1 MIKLTDIARLAE
13 TSTSTVSKVL
23 NNYEGV
29 SESTR
34 ERVLEAVKTLGYI
47 PNASARQLIT
57 KRSYLIGLV
66 FTENLNVGL
75 EHPFYGGVIEG
86 FRREMN
92 RNGYDV
98 IFIAPTQKD
107 IRMSYLEHSRYRNV
121 DGVYVVTFAGDDT
134 ELRDLFDS
142 GIPCVAADVLYKNIP
157 LINSNNIQAAKDAY
171 EYLYR
176 MGHRNIVHV
185 QGPLD
190 TLSARE
196 RVQGFKEALY
206 EHGLQPQPEL
216 FIQARDFDYE
226 SGVIAA
232 NDLLKNGRKNLPDAI
247 IAAADIIAIG
257 MINELFRH
265 GVRIPNDVSVIGFD
279 NIAISEYSFPA
290 LTTMAQDRITLGEMS
305 ADALIARIEGKKIN
319 TRMMVPMELIER
331 STVRIKL

>member
-23 NNYEGV
+23 NNYDGV
-29 SESTR
+29 SEQTR
-34 ERVLEAVKTLGYI
+34 ERVLQAVKTLGYI

-57 KRSYLIGLV
+57 KRSYLAGLV

-86 FRREMN
+86 FRSEMN

-121 DGVYVVTFAGDDT
+121 DGVFVVTFAGDDT
-134 ELRDLFDS
+134 ELRELFES
-142 GIPCVAADVLYKNIP
+142 GIPCIASDVLYDNIP
-157 LINSNNIQAAKDAY
+157 LINSDNVQAVRDAY
-171 EYLYR
+171 DYLYG
-176 MGHRNIVHV
+176 MGHRDIIHV
-185 QGPLD
+185 RGPLD

-196 RVQGFKEALY
+196 RVQGFREALY
-206 EHGLQPQPEL
+206 EYGVPARPEL
-216 FIQARDFDYE
+216 FIQAGDYDYE
-226 SGVIAA
+226 SGVAA
-232 NDLLKNGRKNLPDAI
+232 AHELLKSGRDRLPDAI
-247 IAAADIIAIG
+247 IAAADIVAIG
-257 MINELFRH
+257 MINELFRQ
-265 GVRIPNDVSVIGFD
+265 GVRVPNDVSIMGFD

-290 LTTMAQDRITLGEMS
+290 LTTMAQDRIALGKLS
-305 ADALIARIEGKKIN
+305 ADALIARIEGKRVN
-319 TRMMVPMELIER
+319 TRMMVPMSLVER